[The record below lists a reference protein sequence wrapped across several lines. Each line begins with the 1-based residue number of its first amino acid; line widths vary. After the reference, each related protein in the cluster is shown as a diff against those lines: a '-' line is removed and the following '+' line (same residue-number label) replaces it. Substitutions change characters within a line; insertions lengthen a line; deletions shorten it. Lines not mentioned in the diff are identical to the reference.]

1 MNQATLD
8 AHTQIRFGVES
19 ELSYDKNNCNQC
31 NSTRKRL
38 HCHCSKAAI
47 NEEMLNLSNEAYK
60 MTPEDQRDEAEIT
73 EQKQIELEESEN
85 SRFKDL
91 MVKLKSRST
100 FYSGSH
106 HMAPIYQQ
114 QQKKNIAIDKAP
126 KVTTP
131 KVTTPKVTTPKV
143 TTPKVTSPKVTT
155 PKVMAPKV
163 TAPSHSLVG
172 YKIPKKSNSAMS
184 ATSVKQ
190 ATSSNLKHVKSKE
203 KEICFSKEHQVVKE
217 SSAGEKRPKKK
228 SSECDSKSKKK
239 KANSDSDLDS
249 D

>member
-1 MNQATLD
+1 
-8 AHTQIRFGVES
+8 
-19 ELSYDKNNCNQC
+19 
-31 NSTRKRL
+31 
-38 HCHCSKAAI
+38 
-47 NEEMLNLSNEAYK
+47 
-60 MTPEDQRDEAEIT
+60 MTPEEQKDEAEIT

-91 MVKLKSRST
+91 MVKLKSQST

-114 QQKKNIAIDKAP
+114 QQKKNIAIDRAP
-126 KVTTP
+126 KVTKVTP
-131 KVTTPKVTTPKV
+131 KVT
-143 TTPKVTSPKVTT
+143 
-155 PKVMAPKV
+155 APKV

-203 KEICFSKEHQVVKE
+203 RKFVFQRNI
-217 SSAGEKRPKKK
+217 RW
-228 SSECDSKSKKK
+228 
-239 KANSDSDLDS
+239 
-249 D
+249 